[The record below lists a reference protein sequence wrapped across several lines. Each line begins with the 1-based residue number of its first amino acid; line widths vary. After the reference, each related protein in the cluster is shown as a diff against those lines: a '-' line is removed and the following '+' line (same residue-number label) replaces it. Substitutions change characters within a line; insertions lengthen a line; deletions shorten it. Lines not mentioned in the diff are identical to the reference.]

1 MQSFCTSFSFT
12 QSIES
17 LLFIENVLQHDSSEC
32 GGTVVRVRKPKWIA
46 IVCAS
51 IAAHLK
57 YFIKRSLAA
66 ICCPFMRMR
75 CQVFALR
82 AIAYEMRT
90 LAESQIF
97 FISYVHSYN
106 GFINKNNSACYMR
119 QYNQII
125 RPRIFGRKCEYMRTP
140 NLLCDLHSCASQL
153 SCEFASHR
161 FYSCIFDG
169 ISRIV
174 NSPATESEQRIWRV

>member
-97 FISYVHSYN
+97 FISCVHSYN
-106 GFINKNNSACYMR
+106 GFIKK
-119 QYNQII
+119 II
-125 RPRIFGRKCEYMRTP
+125 PRVTCDNTIRLSDREYSVENVSTCAHRT
-140 NLLCDLHSCASQL
+140 CCATYIHVRVS
-153 SCEFASHR
+153 SH
-161 FYSCIFDG
+161 
-169 ISRIV
+169 V
-174 NSPATESEQRIWRV
+174 NSQAIDFIHAFSMAFPE